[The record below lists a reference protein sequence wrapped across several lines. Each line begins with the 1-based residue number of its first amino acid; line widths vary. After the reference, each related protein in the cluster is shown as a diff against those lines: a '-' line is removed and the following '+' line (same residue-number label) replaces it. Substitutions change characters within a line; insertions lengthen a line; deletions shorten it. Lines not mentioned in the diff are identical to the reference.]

1 MRCRACDKDN
11 AVLYGE
17 VHPDWYCAECAH
29 MINRT
34 LGKVFNEKDLIEL
47 LDLNELEVKETYSM
61 SGD

>member
-1 MRCRACDKDN
+1 
-11 AVLYGE
+11 
-17 VHPDWYCAECAH
+17 